1 MTEAGGEGTVRPL
14 RAGLRAWLAGPAGRR
29 LLEEERRVLD
39 EVLQGL
45 FGYYLVQLGAAPE
58 DLIAGSRVRHRWVL
72 DTGPGG
78 GEGAP
83 HALALPEAL
92 PVGTDLVD
100 VVLLHHVLEFSEDPH
115 QVLREVERVL
125 IPEGHVVVVAFNPW
139 SLWGGWRLLRRSF
152 RRQEEAPWSGR
163 FLAPGRLK
171 DWLGLL
177 GLEPVLLRPV
187 LFRPPGLGEGLAR
200 RMAPVARCA
209 ERWTPFL
216 AGVAVLV
223 ARKRVAT
230 LTPIR
235 PRWRP
240 RRSLLPVARPKVAR
254 PTASAQEGRG

>member
-1 MTEAGGEGTVRPL
+1 MTEAGREGAGGSRRV
-14 RAGLRAWLAGPAGRR
+14 GLRAWLAGPAGRR
-29 LLEEERRVLD
+29 LLEEERRVLE

-45 FGYYLVQLGAAPE
+45 FGYYLIQLGAAPA
-58 DLIAGSRVRHRWVL
+58 DLLAGSRVRHRWVL
-72 DTGPGG
+72 DPAPDGG
-78 GEGAP
+78 DGAP
-83 HALALPEAL
+83 HVLALPGAL

-139 SLWGGWRLLRRSF
+139 SLWGAWRLLRRPF
-152 RRQEEAPWSGR
+152 GREEAPWSGR

-187 LFRPPGLGEGLAR
+187 LFRPPGVGDGLAR
-200 RMAPVARCA
+200 RLAPAARCA
-209 ERWTPFL
+209 ERWVPFL

-240 RRSLLPVARPKVAR
+240 RRSLLPVARPKVAK
-254 PTASAQEGRG
+254 PTASTREGRG